1 MMKLT
6 LTIKLLSD
14 TTFGRGDGVA
24 GLVDEEI
31 EHDAA
36 TGLPI
41 IRGRTLKG
49 LLVEECANI
58 LYALRSHPDLEA
70 FQETAAWLFGSG
82 GSTLTDGA
90 HLRIGRGELP
100 RDLQQQVQASSY
112 SPSDILGSLTTIRR
126 QTAVDEKTGVPADR
140 SLRASRV
147 ALRGLTFRAALDFD
161 REPEAHHLALL
172 TACAASARRAGSGRN
187 RGRGR
192 VELRIE
198 GPDFDF
204 DRNLAHFAALAGG
217 RA

>member
-1 MMKLT
+1 MNLT
-6 LTIKLLSD
+6 LTVKLLSD
-14 TTFGRGDGVA
+14 TTFGRGDGVT

-31 EHDAA
+31 EHDLA

-58 LYALRSHPDLEA
+58 LHALHSHPDLEA
-70 FQETAAWLFGSG
+70 FNKTAAWLFGSS
-82 GSTLTDGA
+82 GSTLADGA
-90 HLRIGRGELP
+90 HMRVGQGELP
-100 RDLQQQVQASSY
+100 YDLQQQVQTSRW

-126 QTAVDEKTGVPADR
+126 QTAVDEETGVPADR

-147 ALRGLTFRAALDFD
+147 TLRGLTFRAALDFD
-161 REPEAHHLALL
+161 QEPEADHLALL
-172 TACAASARRAGSGRN
+172 AACTASVRRAGSGRN

-192 VELRIE
+192 VEIRIE

-204 DRNLAHFAALAGG
+204 DENLEHFAALARGQ
-217 RA
+217 A